1 MGWAFIVIC
10 AQNLLVNIIM
20 ITVDITLYSFESF
33 KERNYQKN
41 QEKLQEKRVEN
52 LMVISSQS
60 SGMNHKIT
68 TSLRV
73 QEQIKE
79 MKEW

>member
-52 LMVISSQS
+52 LIMISSQS